1 MQIEVLQ
8 EFIVVANYL
17 NFRKAAEE
25 LHITRPALSKH
36 ISSLEERLGFRLFDR
51 EGGMRLT
58 PAGEYFYVHVQQVLD
73 SLHDCVVEAA
83 DIATKDNPVRVQYT
97 GQESKLFGDLL
108 LSVKIPYLLAKP
120 STNDPM
126 LFAVEN
132 GQADIAVMYLVE
144 EIPELAGEI
153 DGNGLVCVP
162 LGEDQFSLLM
172 SCDNR
177 LAARP
182 KLTREDLR
190 GAEIL
195 RIYGK
200 AYEHLVPVIRHVLGE
215 DLDLRVVQNPSF
227 CDVRDV
233 PYCNLGESI
242 LFGLRANAAQQCQQS
257 PRLLAFDS
265 LDGEPLA
272 VKSYIVYRADNPNPN
287 VHTFA
292 QEISKLAEREAAGTV
307 EAAGAAGAAETR
319 LTADDG
325 LEAGGPEAKAAGAA
339 DPTEARSAMGEP
351 CAAAA
356 V

>member
-1 MQIEVLQ
+1 MQIEILQ
-8 EFIVVANYL
+8 EFLVVANYL

-36 ISSLEERLGFRLFDR
+36 ISSLEERLGFRLFER
-51 EGGMRLT
+51 EGGTRLT
-58 PAGEYFYVHVQQVLD
+58 PAGEYFYVHVQQVLN

-126 LFAVEN
+126 LSAVEE
-132 GQADIAVMYLVE
+132 GQADIVVMYLVE
-144 EIPELAGEI
+144 DIPELAGEVE
-153 DGNGLVCVP
+153 GKGLACVP
-162 LGEDQFSLLM
+162 LGEDQFSLLV

-177 LAARP
+177 LAARS

-200 AYEHLVPVIRHVLGE
+200 AYEHLAPVIRHVLGE
-215 DLDLRVVQNPSF
+215 DLDVRVVQNPSF

-242 LFGLRANAAQQCQQS
+242 LFGLRSNAAQQCQQS
-257 PRLLAFDS
+257 PRLVVFDL
-265 LDGEPLA
+265 LDDEPLA
-272 VKSYIVYRADNPNPN
+272 VESYIIYKADNPNPN
-287 VHTFA
+287 VHAFA
-292 QEISKLAEREAAGTV
+292 QEIRRLAEREADGAGL
-307 EAAGAAGAAETR
+307 EAAGELEADGSEAGAGSKANA
-319 LTADDG
+319 TAARKT
-325 LEAGGPEAKAAGAA
+325 AGEL
-339 DPTEARSAMGEP
+339 

-356 V
+356 T